1 MTVTGIITVIVLAFK
16 YVSVPAELGLVNPV
30 LRADFLCISVRQAP
44 WASGRLWVPEPLN
57 WLAKA
62 PVLKRHPL
70 DWGISGDPGPGSHT
84 THARVCTHTQS
95 FIAAQIPQAGRAS
108 PRGGRKEYGARWT

>member
-1 MTVTGIITVIVLAFK
+1 MTVTGIITVIVLVFK
-16 YVSVPAELGLVNPV
+16 YVSVPAELGSVNPV
-30 LRADFLCISVRQAP
+30 LRADFLYISVRQAP

-70 DWGISGDPGPGSHT
+70 DWGISGDPGPGSHST
-84 THARVCTHTQS
+84 
-95 FIAAQIPQAGRAS
+95 
-108 PRGGRKEYGARWT
+108 